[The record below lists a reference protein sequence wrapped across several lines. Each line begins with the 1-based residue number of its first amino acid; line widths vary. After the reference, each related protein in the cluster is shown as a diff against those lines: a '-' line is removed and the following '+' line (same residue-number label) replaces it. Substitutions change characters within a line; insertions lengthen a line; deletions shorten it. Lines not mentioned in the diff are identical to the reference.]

1 MDKEDIVTEE
11 SNSSKIPPQIPTIN
25 SSSLLPSQPLDV
37 LFIERKG
44 NVFVCTNKVQP
55 CSPGIYSAHTLVKV
69 VLMLS
74 HRGGV
79 PASGASI
86 NHF

>member
-11 SNSSKIPPQIPTIN
+11 SNSSKLPPPVPTVN

-44 NVFVCTNKVQP
+44 E
-55 CSPGIYSAHTLVKV
+55 S
-69 VLMLS
+69 
-74 HRGGV
+74 
-79 PASGASI
+79 
-86 NHF
+86 